1 MFMLDIAERRKYG
14 VLRREEAASTKSNK
28 RTNSHKMVYTCNSE
42 LSGRFFMWPTK
53 IATGNNGWPSTHF
66 PLALGSGRPGRAKV
80 SAKPTFLSASLLPTS
95 TYPNMHPMNFDE
107 SIAHPRA
114 LITACGVKRFP
125 NHHYN
130 EKESA
135 GHEPFSL
142 SVQGTKECTKQ
153 LALLCPP
160 LCPPR
165 KCKSAGGKSSQLG
178 SKRKHLR
185 NKR

>member
-1 MFMLDIAERRKYG
+1 MGYSEGKK
-14 VLRREEAASTKSNK
+14 AARAKSNK
-28 RTNSHKMVYTCNSE
+28 RTNSHKMVYTCNSG

-53 IATGNNGWPSTHF
+53 IATGNNGWPYIHF

-95 TYPNMHPMNFDE
+95 TNPNMHPMNFDE
-107 SIAHPRA
+107 SIACPRA

-125 NHHYN
+125 SRRYN

-142 SVQGTKECTKQ
+142 SVQGAKECTKQ
-153 LALLCPP
+153 LALGSP